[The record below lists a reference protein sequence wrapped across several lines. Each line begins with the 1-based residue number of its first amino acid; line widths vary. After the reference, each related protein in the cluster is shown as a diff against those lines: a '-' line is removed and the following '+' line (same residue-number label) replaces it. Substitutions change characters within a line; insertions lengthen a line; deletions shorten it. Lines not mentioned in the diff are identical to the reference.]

1 MKKSIFRSPDF
12 WRSAILKL
20 PDNSFFELLRSIFG
34 SVKTPFNKQRLMA
47 DLTALLS
54 REEIQKNIFDYIDQ
68 TDARII
74 AAVALLEEPF
84 PGELESFFAGD
95 LSYAVLHDILLNLEE
110 RFILYRFRE
119 EGQNRLAL
127 NPVLEPVLAPF
138 INDMSLLFPSVPPVS
153 AEELAG
159 QLLPKTPEARSAAS
173 APALKPVADD
183 RLIGGILSFVSGE
196 GLFFKNEGGIRKK
209 ILDAGARIFPGSDLE
224 SLTGGLLLLG
234 LLREEG
240 DGFIPDEQRLA
251 SFAELSSRERM
262 EYWAAGIYCFQN
274 EKGAFEAAAGYLFR
288 NRVFSLAA
296 LIHRLAAL
304 IKPDRWYL
312 QETLKR
318 YGIILEREARGI
330 RREGVEEGVFFDKLT
345 GVMETLGLL
354 VSPAPG
360 YWTAGSLVHGGT
372 EAGSDGAAVQGA
384 GLSPLLAMD
393 SPFSCI
399 LHPGIAFADILKL
412 ASFLIVREAGVVVR
426 FELTRE
432 SAVRGFDRG
441 LKAAEMIENFERLSR
456 SRIDENL
463 DWSLKDWEKRYGQ
476 VNLRRGL
483 VLTLSED
490 RRYLAEAEP
499 VADLIQET
507 LGPGVYLLSGS
518 GPEAAEEA
526 LRKAGVDIISRQ
538 AGWTAPGGRYGGRN
552 AFSSLENTG
561 FFPGYQ
567 EQGLGREKAPEAS
580 PPAAGSVFGPQGE
593 ALKKQ
598 FHAALEN
605 MSLSKE
611 ERDELASR
619 INRRQILGSS
629 QLNGASVRY
638 EKLEARLLDYVG
650 KAAIAKQAISSK
662 SLVEITWSHPQKG
675 LIQAT
680 GIPTA
685 LEKTGGESVL
695 VLNPLSPEEPL
706 RVPLGKISLL
716 RRIKKSIFGE

>member
-1 MKKSIFRSPDF
+1 MKRSVFRSPDF
-12 WRSAILKL
+12 WKSAILKL

-54 REEIQKNIFDYIDQ
+54 REEIQKTIFDYINQ

-95 LSYAVLHDILLNLEE
+95 LSYAILHDMLLNLEE

-127 NPVLEPVLAPF
+127 NPILEPVLAPF
-138 INDMSLLFPSVPPVS
+138 IYDMSLLFPSVPPVP
-153 AEELAG
+153 AEELPG
-159 QLLPKTPEARSAAS
+159 QTAAKASQVRNAAS
-173 APALKPVADD
+173 APAVKPVADD
-183 RLIGGILSFVSGE
+183 RLIGGIVSFVSGE
-196 GLFFKNEGGIRKK
+196 ALFFKNEGGIRKK
-209 ILDAGARIFPGSDLE
+209 ILDAGARIFPGADLE
-224 SLTGGLLLLG
+224 SLTGGLRILG
-234 LLREEG
+234 LLREKEEG
-240 DGFIPDEQRLA
+240 FVPDEQRLA
-251 SFAELSSRERM
+251 SFAALSFRERM

-274 EKGAFEAAAGYLFR
+274 ENGAFEAAAAHLFR

-296 LIHRLAAL
+296 LIHRLADL

-318 YGIILEREARGI
+318 YGIILERDIRGA
-330 RREGVEEGVFFDKLT
+330 RREGAEGGVFFDKLT

-354 VSPAPG
+354 VSPMPG
-360 YWTAGSLVHGGT
+360 YWTAGSTLHG
-372 EAGSDGAAVQGA
+372 AGSGEAAG
-384 GLSPLLAMD
+384 GGPLLAMD

-399 LHPGIAFADILKL
+399 LHPGISFADILKL

-432 SAVRGFDRG
+432 SAVRGFDQG
-441 LKAAEMIENFERLSR
+441 LNAAGMIEDLERLSR

-463 DWSLKDWEKRYGQ
+463 IWSLEDWEKRYGQ

-499 VADLIQET
+499 VAALIQEV
-507 LGPGVYLLSGS
+507 LAPGVYLLAGS

-526 LRKAGVDIISRQ
+526 LRKAGVDIISLIPRQ
-538 AGWTAPGGRYGGRN
+538 AGKAVPGGASGGRI
-552 AFSSLENTG
+552 AFSPLENAEP
-561 FFPGYQ
+561 FPGYQ
-567 EQGLGREKAPEAS
+567 EGEANREKRTGVFPQTAEPAP
-580 PPAAGSVFGPQGE
+580 GIQGE

-605 MSLSKE
+605 MPLSKE

-619 INRRQILGSS
+619 INRRLILGFS

-662 SLVEITWSHPQKG
+662 SPVEITWSHPQKG
-675 LIQAT
+675 LTQAA
-680 GIPTA
+680 GIPAA
-685 LEKTGGESVL
+685 LEKNGGESIL
-695 VLNPLSPEEPL
+695 VLNPLPLEPGEPV

>member
-1 MKKSIFRSPDF
+1 MKKSLFRSPDF
-12 WRSAILKL
+12 WKSAILKL

-34 SVKTPFNKQRLMA
+34 SIKTPFNKQRLMA

-54 REEIQKNIFDYIDQ
+54 REEIQKTIFDYIDQ

-84 PGELESFFAGD
+84 PGELESFFAGN

-119 EGQNRLAL
+119 EGQSRLAL

-138 INDMSLLFPSVPPVS
+138 IHDASLLFPSISPVS

-159 QLLPKTPEARSAAS
+159 QPLPKTPGTRNAAS
-173 APALKPVADD
+173 APALKPVVDD

-240 DGFIPDEQRLA
+240 DGFVPDEQRLA
-251 SFAELSSRERM
+251 SFAALSPRERM

-296 LIHRLAAL
+296 LIHRLASL

-330 RREGVEEGVFFDKLT
+330 RREGAEEGVVFDKLT
-345 GVMETLGLL
+345 ELMESLGLL

-360 YWTAGSLVHGGT
+360 YWTAGSLIHGGT
-372 EAGSDGAAVQGA
+372 EAGADGAAVQGA

-441 LKAAEMIENFERLSR
+441 LKAAEMIADFERLSR

-476 VNLRRGL
+476 VNLRWGL

-499 VADLIQET
+499 VADFIQET

-526 LRKAGVDIISRQ
+526 LRKAGVDIISRR
-538 AGWTAPGGRYGGRN
+538 AGRTAPGGRYGGRN
-552 AFSSLENTG
+552 VFSPLENTG
-561 FFPGYQ
+561 FLPGYQ
-567 EQGLGREKAPEAS
+567 EQGREKAPAAS
-580 PPAAGSVFGPQGE
+580 SQTAGSAFGLQGE

-598 FHAALEN
+598 FHAALES

-619 INRRQILGSS
+619 INRRQILSSS

-675 LIQAT
+675 LIQAA
-680 GIPTA
+680 GIPSA

-695 VLNPLSPEEPL
+695 VLNPLGPEEPL